1 MTKPDRVG
9 TYRAADPKSAN
20 AHLGS
25 LTQATLLRM
34 AIRISLVIIIT
45 SLVSYFHLMHKLEEG
60 MKEQLVT
67 FAQERA
73 RAEGQWLE
81 YIDRRL
87 QLMRTEFVERYQRLP
102 VEPAGE
108 FDRWFKMNADGS
120 AYTRSEFYSGASG
133 PSGARYT
140 GFSGGIDKT
149 FPLTADRRTR
159 LVLSMQMLAEQS
171 QVIVRPATTN
181 SPALTP
187 FVDLYFYTPEKDLV
201 IYWPGTPWYPDYK
214 NGFDLAAQ
222 GDFSKTIDTSIPLA
236 KRDRLWTGTYM
247 DEVPKVWMVSFTM
260 PIDFQGKVI
269 AGLGTDISLAE
280 INARLRKDQFKGSSN
295 LIMRSDGQLIA
306 APQYEAQLIKKKGDF
321 NLAKVGDLPLR
332 DAYRLIAANPGQS
345 LVDDPVHDRLIAVS
359 KITGPNWLFVVM
371 YPKSMMSST
380 AVSTVLFIFFIGV
393 LSLLIEVGMLWIV
406 LRRQVV
412 TPLQQFIAATHEIAH
427 GNLSPEAI
435 SSLPVARQDEIG
447 HLADSFL
454 QMSHYLSLTSEK
466 QQHAEAELRRH
477 RDALEETV
485 TERTRELMLSKAQ
498 AEEAN
503 RAKSVFL
510 ANMSHELRT
519 PLNAILGF
527 AQLLSRDR
535 DLHEESRRHVAT
547 IRRAGQHLL
556 ALINDVLDIS
566 RVESGRSVI
575 EKKPFDL
582 GDTLISIEE
591 MIRGLAQ
598 NKGLIFQIEHA
609 SDLPVYVDGD
619 GQRIKQILINLLG
632 NAIKYTERGSVQ
644 LRVEREQD
652 TIRFEVADTGPGIDS
667 TDHERIFQPFYQ
679 TAEGIAKGEG
689 TGLGLAI
696 SREYAQMMGGTLSL
710 KSRLGFGCVFT
721 LSLPLPEVEQ
731 PVFKSTSG
739 RVVGLEDGQTGW
751 RILVVDDKL
760 DNRELVKQLLEKT
773 GFEVRTAKDG
783 QQALT
788 IYQDWQPSLIWM
800 DMRMPVLDG
809 YAATQQIRAL
819 PAGDQVKIVALTAS
833 AFEED
838 RQRVLDVGCDAMVRK
853 PLDEDQLFELMGEL
867 LGIRYR
873 YAEIE
878 PDVEAPSELD
888 LSSLPPNLLKEL
900 KEAADDLDLKKTEHI
915 VMQLQ
920 VANPELAV
928 ALNALLQ
935 GFRFDQIAALCS
947 KAGNKGDR
955 R

>member
-1 MTKPDRVG
+1 MEGFNVSKPDGV
-9 TYRAADPKSAN
+9 YADSAVADQKPAN
-20 AHLGS
+20 VHLGS

-45 SLVSYFHLMHKLEEG
+45 SLVSYFHLMHQLEEG

-87 QLMRTEFVERYQRLP
+87 QLMRTEYVERYQRLP
-102 VEPAGE
+102 AEPAGE

-120 AYTRSEFYSGASG
+120 AYTRSEFYSGAPG
-133 PSGARYT
+133 PFGARYS

-171 QVIVRPATTN
+171 QVIVRPAAVN

-222 GDFSKTIDTSIPLA
+222 GDFSKTIDTTIPLA

-269 AGLGTDISLAE
+269 AGLGADISLTE
-280 INARLRKDQFKGSSN
+280 INARLVKNQFNGSSN
-295 LIMRSDGQLIA
+295 LIIRSDGQLIA
-306 APQYEAQLIKKKGDF
+306 APQYAAQLIKKKGDF
-321 NLAKVGDLPLR
+321 NLAKDGDLSLR
-332 DAYRLIAANPGQS
+332 DAYHLIAAHPGQS
-345 LVDDPVHDRLIAVS
+345 MLDDPVHDRLIAVS

-527 AQLLSRDR
+527 AQLLNHNTS
-535 DLHEESRRHVAT
+535 LSEESRHHVAT

-566 RVESGRSVI
+566 RVESGRSTI

-582 GDTLISIEE
+582 SDMLTNIEE
-591 MIRGLAQ
+591 MILGLAQ

-609 SDLPVYVDGD
+609 NDLPAYVEGD

-644 LRVEREQD
+644 LRVEREHGI
-652 TIRFEVADTGPGIDS
+652 IRFEVSDTGPGIDS
-667 TDHERIFQPFYQ
+667 VDHERIFHPFFQ

-696 SREYAQMMGGTLSL
+696 SREYAQMMGGSL
-710 KSRLGFGCVFT
+710 ELNSQLGFGCVFT
-721 LSLPLPEVEQ
+721 LRLPLPEAEL

-739 RVVGLEDGQTGW
+739 RVIGLEEGQEGW
-751 RILVVDDKL
+751 RILVVDDKR
-760 DNRELVKQLLEKT
+760 DNRELVKQLLENV
-773 GFEVRTAKDG
+773 GFEVRTANDG
-783 QQALT
+783 RQALDL
-788 IYQDWQPSLIWM
+788 YENWQPSLIWM

-809 YAATQQIRAL
+809 YAATQQIRSL
-819 PAGDQVKIVALTAS
+819 PGGERVKIVALTAS

-838 RQRVLDVGCDAMVRK
+838 RQRVLDVGCNAMIRK
-853 PLDEDQLFELMGEL
+853 PLDEDQLFEVMGDL
-867 LGIRYR
+867 LGVRYR
-873 YAEIE
+873 YAEVLAAS
-878 PDVEAPSELD
+878 PLALELD
-888 LSSLPPNLLKEL
+888 LSSLPVSWLKEL
-900 KEAADDLDLKKTEHI
+900 KEAADDLDLKKAEHI
-915 VMQLQ
+915 VVQLQ
-920 VANPELAV
+920 TINPELAA
-928 ALNALLQ
+928 ALNVLVQ
-935 GFRFDQIAALCS
+935 GFRFDQIALLCS
-947 KAGNKGDR
+947 KV
-955 R
+955 